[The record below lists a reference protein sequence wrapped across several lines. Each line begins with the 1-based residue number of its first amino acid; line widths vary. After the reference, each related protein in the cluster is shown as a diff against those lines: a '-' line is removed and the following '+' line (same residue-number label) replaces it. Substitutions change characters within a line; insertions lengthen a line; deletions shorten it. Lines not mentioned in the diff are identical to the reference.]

1 MKPVILERDEMSEFE
16 RNLFLNDAQRV
27 IEEYF
32 ELDGKPSLELT
43 RTQEGFLVCVIISAR
58 RIKSVKRPQ

>member
-58 RIKSVKRPQ
+58 RIKSV

>member
-1 MKPVILERDEMSEFE
+1 MKPVILERDDMSEFE
-16 RNLFLNDAQRV
+16 RNLFLNDAQKV

>member
-1 MKPVILERDEMSEFE
+1 MKPVILERDEMSDFE
-16 RNLFLNDAQRV
+16 QNLFLNDAEKV
-27 IEEYF
+27 IDEYF

-43 RTQEGFLVCVIISAR
+43 RTQDGFLVCVIISAR